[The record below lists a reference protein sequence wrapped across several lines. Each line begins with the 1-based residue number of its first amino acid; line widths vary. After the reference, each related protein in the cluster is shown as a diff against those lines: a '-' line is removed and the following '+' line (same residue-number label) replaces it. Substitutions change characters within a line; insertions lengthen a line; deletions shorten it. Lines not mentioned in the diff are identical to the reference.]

1 MPEPKRVSLHGMK
14 LFTACLALCS
24 ASVFAQTPAGWQ
36 VMKDRKGQCQMAVP
50 PAWVADKI
58 MPGSVAAAD
67 RSANVVFSGKPAEVT
82 YQQIAG
88 MAKEMFKPVKV
99 FEESASR
106 TWFASAPAHG
116 KSSWYV
122 VLGTKPVCE
131 AQIEF
136 KDPSFE
142 ATARQMVESLKPVK

>member
-1 MPEPKRVSLHGMK
+1 MK
-14 LFTACLALCS
+14 LFTACFVLFHVS
-24 ASVFAQTPAGWQ
+24 AFAQTPAGWQ
-36 VMKDRKGQCQMAVP
+36 VMKDKKGQCQMAVP
-50 PAWVADKI
+50 PGWVADKI
-58 MPGSVAAAD
+58 MPGSVAATD

-106 TWFASAPAHG
+106 TWFASAPARG

-136 KDPSFE
+136 KAPAFE
-142 ATARQMVESLKPVK
+142 ATAKQMVESLKPAK